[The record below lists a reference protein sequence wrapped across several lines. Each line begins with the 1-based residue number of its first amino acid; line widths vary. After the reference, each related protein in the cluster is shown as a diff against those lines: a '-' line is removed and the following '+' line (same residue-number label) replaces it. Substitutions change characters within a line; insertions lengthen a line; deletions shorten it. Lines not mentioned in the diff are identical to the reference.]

1 MTKIIQ
7 NGPNYSKWPQIIPNG
22 PKWYIMA
29 HNYSYGP
36 KWKKE
41 HKSVRNTQTKHKR
54 YKVIW
59 HKVSKKDLSFFL
71 QISWNKVSLWPMA
84 DTISSPLNHP
94 RLLWRQMVRMTRTG
108 VASIKD
114 NGRYLRLAY
123 YQPNI
128 SPSLDPSQIFINIQ
142 FQNVRNLNLAYGQ
155 KKPDS
160 QYICFE
166 TRNYIHVYIL
176 QRFCI

>member
-1 MTKIIQ
+1 MQQKSTNLYEIHKQSTK
-7 NGPNYSKWPQIIPNG
+7 W
-22 PKWYIMA
+22 
-29 HNYSYGP
+29 
-36 KWKKE
+36 
-41 HKSVRNTQTKHKR
+41 

-59 HKVSKKDLSFFL
+59 HKVSQMTKKDLSFFL

-128 SPSLDPSQIFINIQ
+128 SPSLDPSQIFM
-142 FQNVRNLNLAYGQ
+142 NVRYSVSKCQESQSRIWAKKTWLEAYML
-155 KKPDS
+155 
-160 QYICFE
+160 
-166 TRNYIHVYIL
+166 RNQEIYSCIYFAKIL
-176 QRFCI
+176 YLK